1 MNKAGTQRIETQRLI
16 LRRFRIDDAED
27 MYNNWASD
35 PEVTRYLTWPVHSSV
50 EVTRTLLTDWVSHY
64 TDGGYFNWVMEHKE
78 TGKAIGNISVVKLN
92 ENTEAADMGYCMS
105 RAYWGQGLMPEAL
118 EAVMIYLFDVV
129 GLNRIAACHDVN
141 NPKSGRVMDKAG
153 MKQEG
158 ILRAAGK
165 NNLGICDEVWHA
177 TIREDRDTLSELAIE
192 LQDTEWPFEY
202 TDHDRMIARAICFD
216 DDGYFYF
223 VRANRDDGF
232 GNATLIETSG
242 GGVEAGEDLQ
252 SAIKRELK
260 EELGAETE
268 IVCKIGVVI
277 DYYNLIHRQNI
288 NNYFLCRIVSFGDRN
303 LTKDEIEDFHLSTL
317 KMTYDEAVDEYEK
330 RRETRL
336 GRLIANRELP
346 VLRMA
351 KEILS
356 KEPYSE
362 YLK

>member
-50 EVTRTLLTDWVSHY
+50 EVTRTLLTEWVSHY
-64 TDGGYFNWVMEHKE
+64 ADGVYFNWVMEYKE
-78 TGKAIGNISVVKLN
+78 TGKAIGNISAFKLD
-92 ENTEAADMGYCMS
+92 EDIEAADIGYCMS
-105 RAYWGQGLMPEAL
+105 KAYWGQGLMPEAL
-118 EAVMIYLFDVV
+118 KAVMAYLFDVV
-129 GLNRIAACHDVN
+129 GLNRVAACHDLN

-165 NNLGICDEVWHA
+165 NNLGICDVVWHA
-177 TIREDRDTLSELAIE
+177 TIREDREPFSELAIE
-192 LQDTEWPFEY
+192 LQDTEWPFEFI
-202 TDHDRMIARAICFD
+202 DHDRMIARAICFD

-223 VRANRDDGF
+223 VRAERDDDF
-232 GNATLIETSG
+232 GIATLIETSG

-260 EELGAETE
+260 EELGVEAEV
-268 IVCKIGVVI
+268 IRKIGVVS
-277 DYYNLIHRQNI
+277 DYYNLIHRHNI
-288 NNYFLCRIVSFGDRN
+288 NNYFLCKIKSFGDKS

-317 KMTYDEAVDEYEK
+317 KMTYDEAAEEYEK

-346 VLRMA
+346 VLRKA
-351 KEILS
+351 REIIS
-356 KEPYSE
+356 KENG
-362 YLK
+362 